1 MNKTADTGHS
11 DARAAMPAGEAAVAG
26 REAAKVR
33 GRPGS
38 AHVDA
43 AAAGREVATAGKA
56 AATEGPCPSHCPIRD
71 LISRLGDKWSVLVLI
86 ALAKTESKC
95 LRFSQLMRSVDGISQ
110 RMLSTTLR
118 YLERDGIVTRRLYP
132 EVPPRVEYTLTERG
146 LGLLEPV
153 RALFMWIDHEWPAIE
168 RSRRE
173 YDARNEERVADSAK
187 QASRG

>member
-1 MNKTADTGHS
+1 MNQTTFTAQP
-11 DARAAMPAGEAAVAG
+11 DA
-26 REAAKVR
+26 
-33 GRPGS
+33 
-38 AHVDA
+38 
-43 AAAGREVATAGKA
+43 KA

-118 YLERDGIVTRRLYP
+118 YLERDGIVTRHLYP

-168 RSRRE
+168 KSRRE
-173 YDARNEERVADSAK
+173 YDARNEQRVADSAK
-187 QASRG
+187 EASRRDGRVTRAGNEAAGRDGRIARGPASRG